1 MADKAKHL
9 LAIRLELAGVLAK
22 LILSVRSSRSSVP
35 EAAQRHIITQRG
47 SSKLLQVQLSG
58 KFSVPKCA

>member
-35 EAAQRHIITQRG
+35 EAAQRHRITQRG
-47 SSKLLQVQLSG
+47 SSKLLQVQL
-58 KFSVPKCA
+58 